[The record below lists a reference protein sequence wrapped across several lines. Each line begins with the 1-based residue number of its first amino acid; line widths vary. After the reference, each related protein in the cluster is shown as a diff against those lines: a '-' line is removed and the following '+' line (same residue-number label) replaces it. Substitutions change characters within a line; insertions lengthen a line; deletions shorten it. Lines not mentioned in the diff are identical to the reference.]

1 MSNKKIKIIA
11 IVIVIITILA
21 TAFGVVAHYS
31 NWFTNWDKFNPTNW
45 DKKDQDEQASG
56 TILNVLTSNGVA
68 FSSDNIPLSDY
79 AANGVA
85 ENADSAYTLTAT
97 IQPSVVENKTITW
110 NARFSNVSSNW
121 AYDKDIADYLT
132 FNKPTTQSGESVVL
146 TCLQDFGEQII
157 ITASAEAD
165 STKKALC
172 SVDYKKKIKRVD
184 FSFKY
189 DNQELSNVTPDSDG
203 VYRFDFTKENKSY
216 TIIPIPIYSD
226 YTIDVNYSSVITGKF
241 TDTFV
246 FGNGATFN
254 NIHLN
259 AFINDIPA
267 PLELSE
273 NAKRFINSLNNYI
286 NNELKYFEEHNEVV
300 AKYYSEIHMSMF
312 RDYYSKLSEEEK
324 CHPEVINAYE
334 VYLYF
339 KTFELRSIR
348 KEEFFVAKEMLD
360 SYNFV
365 PHCVF
370 MDTTISS
377 LEDFL
382 QNCVNCNNANKG
394 VIEYFIKYS
403 NGDFVYDYKIS
414 LGFTSSSLQAIT
426 DVEIDNGEIII

>member
-216 TIIPIPIYSD
+216 TIIPLPVYSN
-226 YTIDVNYSSVITGKF
+226 YTIDVNYSNITTGNF

-246 FGNGATFN
+246 FGTGVLLD
-254 NIHLN
+254 H
-259 AFINDIPA
+259 INLSAGITDPVIEP
-267 PLELSE
+267 ELSTE
-273 NAKRFINSLNNYI
+273 ADDFIRAVTFASTAKNWGNQSQLAAFTSAKQRYNG
-286 NNELKYFEEHNEVV
+286 ELSSGNLTDLDKQH
-300 AKYYSEIHMSMF
+300 
-312 RDYYSKLSEEEK
+312 SK
-324 CHPEVINAYE
+324 VINAYKAFLE
-334 VYLYF
+334 LDKF
-339 KTFELRSIR
+339 KNNEGMDIAKSI
-348 KEEFFVAKEMLD
+348 LD
-360 SYNFV
+360 SYTPPV
-365 PHCVF
+365 PSYKF
-370 MDTTISS
+370 MDVNITT
-377 LEDFL
+377 LEEFL
-382 QNCVNCNNANKG
+382 QNALSCNNANKG
-394 VIEYFIKYS
+394 VVDFFIKYS
-403 NGDFVYDYKIS
+403 SGDFVYDFKIS
-414 LGFTSSSLQAIT
+414 LGFTSSSLQAII
-426 DVEIDNGEIII
+426 DIEIDNGEIII